1 MNDDFHNAMIV
12 YGTGILLIVLATV
25 IVLTMLDAGRCFPS
39 LVEHIH
45 SYYFQVNKVSTCN
58 SDVICV

>member
-45 SYYFQVNKVSTCN
+45 SYYF
-58 SDVICV
+58 

>member
-12 YGTGILLIVLATV
+12 YGIGALLIVLATV

-45 SYYFQVNKVSTCN
+45 SYYF
-58 SDVICV
+58 

>member
-1 MNDDFHNAMIV
+1 MNDDFHNAMLAYEMGV
-12 YGTGILLIVLATV
+12 LVIVLATV

-45 SYYFQVNKVSTCN
+45 SYYF
-58 SDVICV
+58 